1 MKTRTATSAGFAAIW
16 TLLCAV
22 LLALLIF
29 DLLPHFELLTQPAR
43 GDALREASNA
53 ITACS
58 RFLGV
63 ALSMLV
69 ALCALA
75 IPLTA
80 NVYTPK
86 LIELFVADRL
96 NRLVIGYFVLAN
108 AVVLW
113 NDVMLGLSGA
123 EVAAR
128 PRALVCVALTL
139 VALLSIAPYLL
150 YVLRFLVPQSIVG
163 RIQREV
169 VASIDDLGDETD
181 PAEQDQALRRAVT
194 NIQYLGKVTLR
205 SIQRHD
211 RDVAAEGLQ
220 ALEEVFQAYQTR
232 KPYLSPSAL
241 RSSCRDALG
250 LGPELSLEIERK
262 QAVIEVAILAELNL
276 LLPVAI
282 RVEVGEVVA
291 QIAALTRHLGLRV
304 AERGDAGAADMVTLY
319 FNTFLRHALK
329 TRSPDS
335 FYKLVYQYRRF
346 AENVLESAPQL
357 SERVAF
363 FLDYY
368 AHQAVRMGMPYLL
381 NVVAYDLAAL
391 CEAAYERKVH
401 CRKRL
406 LDLFIALDR
415 DEPGILDM
423 PGMVKAQ
430 IILSAKLATTG
441 VEDAAGLLESELR
454 KVPEE
459 VLRETF
465 GQIIAAREENFWEIA
480 DRRRHLDHVEP
491 AYRKAVRDLRKRLTG
506 VDEAGVA
513 TMLFMEE
520 ARKEAQL
527 AARKGTRE
535 APRPTPRGP
544 KPAAPQ
550 EPPSEAERE
559 EAPAESSGSGRR
571 ERSEPSP
578 PPPSSLPPR
587 RA

>member
-1 MKTRTATSAGFAAIW
+1 MKTRSATSAGFAAIW

-29 DLLPHFELLTQPAR
+29 DLLPHLGSLAKPVR

-96 NRLVIGYFVLAN
+96 NRAVIGYFVLAN
-108 AVVLW
+108 AIVLW
-113 NDVMLGLSGA
+113 NDAMLGLSGGS
-123 EVAAR
+123 VAPR
-128 PRALVCVALTL
+128 PRALLCVALTL

-150 YVLRFLVPQSIVG
+150 YVLRFLVPQSIVS

-181 PAEQDQALRRAVT
+181 PAEQDRALRRAVT
-194 NIQYLGKVTLR
+194 NVQYLGKVTLR

-211 RDVAAEGLQ
+211 RDVAAEGLR

-232 KPYLSPSAL
+232 KPYLSPRAL

-250 LGPELSLEIERK
+250 IGPELSLEIERK

-329 TRSPDS
+329 TRSADS

-357 SERVAF
+357 SEKVAF

-401 CRKRL
+401 CRRRL
-406 LDLFIALDR
+406 LDTFVALDR

-430 IILSAKLATTG
+430 IILTAKLATTG
-441 VEDAAGLLESELR
+441 VEDAAALLEAELR
-454 KVPEE
+454 KVPQE

-491 AYRKAVRDLRKRLTG
+491 AYRRAVRDLRKRLTG
-506 VDEAGVA
+506 VDESGVA
-513 TMLFMEE
+513 TLLFMEE
-520 ARKEAQL
+520 ARQQAQAA
-527 AARKGTRE
+527 AARKSTRE
-535 APRPTPRGP
+535 APRPRPSGP
-544 KPAAPQ
+544 KPAA
-550 EPPSEAERE
+550 EAPSPSPAA
-559 EAPAESSGSGRR
+559 EAPAEPSAGAKPAPKGQPAPALDLTDGTGS
-571 ERSEPSP
+571 
-578 PPPSSLPPR
+578 
-587 RA
+587 